1 MTLLVD
7 RDGQKKLPFASDIG
21 DDVRITLKTAEKIGD
36 MLAAQENGDEN
47 EGFCPWIDW
56 TLPFTNRLNS
66 GSVKPDRDV
75 LQKDTISFLNDAYK
89 VLNMAGRET
98 DIHNITVRVS
108 DIEPNPFWDI
118 ESDRLFMSRVKFW
131 AIVIKKADAK
141 SRSHCIMAVRPCHG
155 KYQVI
160 NHHHQLAALRLLH
173 VETIT
178 APVLELTD
186 SQMEKHL
193 SFERF

>member
-7 RDGQKKLPFASDIG
+7 RGGRKKLPFASDIG

-36 MLAAQENGDEN
+36 MLAAQENG
-47 EGFCPWIDW
+47 GFSPWLDW
-56 TLPFTNRLNS
+56 NLPFANKLNS
-66 GSVKPDRDV
+66 DSVKPDRDV

-89 VLNMAGRET
+89 VLNLAGREAE
-98 DIHNITVRVS
+98 IHNITVKVS
-108 DIEPNPFWDI
+108 DIEPNPFWDM
-118 ESDRLFMSRVKFW
+118 EADRLLMSRVKFW

-173 VETIT
+173 VESII

-186 SQMEKHL
+186 AQMEKHL
-193 SFERF
+193 SFEKF